1 MIATK
6 EKFYTCK
13 NDRAFK
19 EIFLKE
25 ENKELLIKLLEVSL
39 KTKIYKIKYE
49 NVERNTGT

>member
-25 ENKELLIKLLEVSL
+25 ENKELLIKLLGSFFKDQDL
-39 KTKIYKIKYE
+39 
-49 NVERNTGT
+49 